1 MCTSIYG
8 KFLILSIWSIE
19 NVHWGRVILDIFSIK
34 LYGQKLYYKITFG
47 FYKFNCKY
55 NNRAIDKNEKNDYYN
70 IKSLHNFV

>member
-47 FYKFNCKY
+47 FINLTVDIIIEQLIKMINLFEKGNS
-55 NNRAIDKNEKNDYYN
+55 NNENWN
-70 IKSLHNFV
+70 